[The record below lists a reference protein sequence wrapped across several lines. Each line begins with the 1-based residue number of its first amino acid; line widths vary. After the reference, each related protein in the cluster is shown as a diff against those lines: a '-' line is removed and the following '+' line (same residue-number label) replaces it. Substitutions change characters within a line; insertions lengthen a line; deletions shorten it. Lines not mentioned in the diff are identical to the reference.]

1 MLFMLV
7 TNLRIGN
14 PESEAPASQDTKPEP
29 FDKAQ
34 DRPFD
39 KAQDRPFDR
48 AQDRPFDRAQDR
60 LPKLNSEAGAWEL
73 ARTLIFT

>member
-1 MLFMLV
+1 MLFTLV

-14 PESEAPASQDTKPEP
+14 PESEAPASQDTKLEP

-39 KAQDRPFDR
+39 KAQDR
-48 AQDRPFDRAQDR
+48 

-73 ARTLIFT
+73 